1 MSLTEK
7 AFFEEISKISGKEL
21 TENQKEAVVYF
32 DSPLKIVAVPGSG
45 KTEVLVLKA
54 LYLLTV
60 KGVHPKSIFLV
71 SFTKKAARE
80 LLERLIGYYEKLKE
94 NIKEVNGEPY
104 ELYCGTLHSLALK
117 VMDEFQYSKLGKYR
131 LMEDFERKLLIY
143 REFQKEIKEKS
154 YDLLFEKLKYFKRE
168 QPREITP
175 EDRLNFLSLLFE
187 FIPQNRIDY
196 TKLIKGEVKELKLA
210 GKLYRKYRKTLKEK
224 GLLDYTHS
232 EELFLNFL
240 KSEEA
245 KVFLEGDGEAFP
257 GVKFVLVDEYQDTT
271 PLDEEIYFTL
281 SKEGH
286 ITVVGD
292 DHQSLYR
299 FRGGVVE
306 CFIEFESRY
315 KEFTEKE
322 VKKIEITDNF
332 RSDASIVAFAN
343 YFIKKHRK
351 LEDYKNA
358 WEFLSEEKRLT
369 WKSNIDSFEELKCS
383 VLNFTGEKKKQA
395 EFIKEFVKELKNN
408 KIVEK
413 FSDVVLLMPSSRE
426 VRKGEKTLAGL
437 VREKLKEEGIEV
449 YNPRS
454 KTFKEQEE
462 IEKMVGALS
471 YCLLKPKG
479 LEKEIKK
486 EVEKLEEKLEG
497 KLKSKAEELKRETLK
512 GNLSLLEL
520 FYRLLPLVNGKEES
534 KKRNLAK
541 LSNLLS
547 SLERLSQKLIEEELK
562 EKEIKKVLKELQ
574 EEFGVKGD
582 LNFEEERKVAV
593 KLKSYREFFKTF
605 LPIFLKEDTDLQEL
619 PDLPED
625 KFPIMT
631 IHQSKGLEFPIVIV
645 GEVENHPSDFTL
657 GKLEELLM
665 EYIKRAPISSWNRGV
680 IETAKKLFV
689 AYTRAMYLLVI
700 LNEGKEEGNDRE
712 KAYLPGLKRKNAESF
727 PTLFKEKIK
736 EVRKSERGR
745 RAN

>member
-1 MSLTEK
+1 MSLTEED
-7 AFFEEISKISGKEL
+7 FFKVISEISGKEL
-21 TENQKEAVVYF
+21 TENQKKAVLHF
-32 DSPLKIVAVPGSG
+32 NSPLKIVAVPGSG

-60 KGVHPKSIFLV
+60 RGVHPKSIFLV

-80 LLERLIGYYEKLKE
+80 LLERLISYYEKLKE
-94 NIKEVNGEPY
+94 NVKEANGEPY

-117 VMDEFQYSKLGKYR
+117 VMDEFQYSELGKYR

-143 REFQKEIKEKS
+143 KEFQKEIKEKS
-154 YDLLFEKLKYFKRE
+154 YDPLFEKLKYFKKE
-168 QPREITP
+168 QPKEITP
-175 EDRLNFLSLLFE
+175 DDRLNFLSLLFE

-196 TKLIKGEVKELKLA
+196 EKLLKEEDKELKLA
-210 GKLYRKYRKTLKEK
+210 GELYRKYRETLKKK

-240 KSEEA
+240 NSEEA
-245 KVFLEGDGEAFP
+245 KIFLKGDGEAFS
-257 GVKFVLVDEYQDTT
+257 GVKFVLVDEYQDTN

-281 SKEGH
+281 SKGRH

-315 KEFTEKE
+315 EEFSGRK

-351 LEDYKNA
+351 LEGYKNA
-358 WEFLSEEKRLT
+358 WEFLSEEKRLK
-369 WKSNIDSFEELKCS
+369 WKSKINSFEELKCS
-383 VLNFTGEKKKQA
+383 VLNFTAEKEKQA
-395 EFIKEFVKELKNN
+395 EFVKELVKELKDN

-413 FSDVVLLMPSSRE
+413 LSDVVLLMPSSRE

-479 LEKEIKK
+479 IEKEIKE
-486 EVEKLEEKLEG
+486 EVEKLEGKLEG
-497 KLKSKAEELKRETLK
+497 ELKSKAEELKKETLK

-520 FYRLLPLVNGKEES
+520 FYRLLPLVKGQEES

-541 LSNLLS
+541 LSSLLS
-547 SLERLSQKLIEEELK
+547 SLERLSQKLVEEELK
-562 EKEIKKVLKELQ
+562 EKEAEKVLKELQ
-574 EEFGVKGD
+574 EELGTEG
-582 LNFEEERKVAV
+582 NSNSEEERKVAV
-593 KLKSYREFFKTF
+593 RLKSYEEFFKTF
-605 LPIFLKEDTDLQEL
+605 LPIFLKEEADLQEL
-619 PDLPED
+619 PELPED

-645 GEVENHPSDFTL
+645 GEVENHPPDFTL
-657 GKLEELLM
+657 GKLEELLSK
-665 EYIKRAPISSWNRGV
+665 YIKRAPVSSWERGV
-680 IETAKKLFV
+680 VETAKKLFV
-689 AYTRAMYLLVI
+689 AYTRAMHLLVI
-700 LNEGKEEGNDRE
+700 LSEGKEEGNDRE
-712 KAYLPGLKRKNAESF
+712 KAYLPGLKRKNAENF

-736 EVRKSERGR
+736 EVKESERGR